1 MLKVTKE
8 YIEDCKE
15 HSKATGSDMYAEV
28 KDMLKDGK
36 AVLVDKDPMADY
48 VLKIAKEC
56 KVIEKQAKKAKEKPA
71 TKEVATLG
79 EVGISKK
86 DQAIMKE
93 TAKIYEKNCGNCGG
107 DGVWKMGPITNGVP
121 ARVGK
126 CYGCQGKGYQTYSDK
141 KRNETYWNYNWNR
154 YGGIV

>member
-1 MLKVTKE
+1 
-8 YIEDCKE
+8 
-15 HSKATGSDMYAEV
+15 MYAEV

-71 TKEVATLG
+71 TKEVATLD

-107 DGVWKMGPITNGVP
+107 DGVWKMGSIQMAYQLGLASVMAVKAKATRPTAIKKETKLTGTTTGTDMGV
-121 ARVGK
+121 
-126 CYGCQGKGYQTYSDK
+126 
-141 KRNETYWNYNWNR
+141 
-154 YGGIV
+154 